1 MEAALDALFA
11 SHEANVRDHKE
22 IISQFVSLVNQK
34 VFGEVIIDLNNIKLV
49 IARILSEQM
58 SPIIMRPCVIHFI
71 NKVVNIPETCEYYVE
86 ILDYCIK
93 QLKSVNFDDA
103 DYTLRLALF
112 NYFRKDPSY
121 LSEAAKVLSGV
132 NIQSATVMVNQDGVN
147 VPFTPYQKA
156 NIYILCAECCAEVEE
171 FIEAESFVSKAGPY
185 INEINDSDKN
195 SEENKELNLRFK
207 LMSAAVLDYNRK
219 FVEAAVKYHEVSTTT
234 YKKIVQED
242 LLFNLYNAIICAV
255 LGKAGPQRSR
265 VLGLI
270 YNDERFRN
278 LDQHPAYSSHACVLT
293 KMYLQQ
299 LIGPEEE
306 NNFESTLKEHQK
318 AITADG
324 FTVYKK
330 AIIEHN
336 IVAISKIYDNI
347 TIKELSNLLSLDPLR
362 AEKLVARMI
371 SEDRLH
377 GTIDQIEGLLIFDVD
392 KDVSYSIDNR
402 IKNICSEISSVFERC
417 VESK

>member
-1 MEAALDALFA
+1 MDAALDVLFS
-11 SHEANVRDHKE
+11 SHEVNNRDHRE
-22 IISQFVSLVNQK
+22 IISQFLSLIDQK
-34 VFGEVIIDLNNIKLV
+34 VFGDESVDPNNIKLV
-49 IARILSEQM
+49 VARILSEQM
-58 SPIIMRPCVIHFI
+58 SPIVIRPCVTHFI
-71 NKVVNIPETCEYYVE
+71 NKVASLPETCEHYVE
-86 ILDYCIK
+86 ILDDCIK
-93 QLKSVNFDDA
+93 QLKSANFDDA

-132 NIQSATVMVNQDGVN
+132 NIQSATVVVNEDGVN

-156 NIYILCAECCAEVEE
+156 NIYVMCAECCAQVEE
-171 FIEAESFVSKAGPY
+171 FIEAEVFVGKAGPF
-185 INEINDSDKN
+185 INEINESDVN
-195 SEENKELNLRFK
+195 VEENKEINLRFK
-207 LMSAAVLDYNRK
+207 LMSATVLDYNRK

-278 LDQHPAYSSHACVLT
+278 LDQHPTYSSHACVLT
-293 KMYLQQ
+293 KMHLQQ

-306 NNFESTLKEHQK
+306 HNFESTLKEHQK

-347 TIKELSNLLSLDPLR
+347 TIKELGNLLSLDSPR
-362 AEKLVARMI
+362 AEKLVAKMI

-377 GTIDQIEGLLIFDVD
+377 GAIDQIEGLLIFDVD
-392 KDVSYSIDNR
+392 KNVSYNVDNR
-402 IKNICSEISSVFERC
+402 IKNICGDLTSVFDRC
-417 VESK
+417 NEYK